1 MNFPFVLG
9 WERTPLTPVSSTT
22 ERKKKMET
30 IGYMIMGT
38 ACAFLVWW
46 MGWTVG
52 CWFTESEMAR
62 RQLEQERAAARNR
75 AKAKS
80 KRKVR

>member
-9 WERTPLTPVSSTT
+9 WERTLSHPGFFNN
-22 ERKKKMET
+22 RKKKKMET
-30 IGYMIMGT
+30 IAYMVMGT

-80 KRKVR
+80 KRKV